1 MTPEEG
7 YREAEKRIAKAQK
20 SGNLDLR
27 LYDLYLTE
35 IPPQIAN
42 LQNLKYLD
50 LSNNQ
55 IVEIPKTITN
65 FKNLKLLALN
75 DNKIIEIP
83 DEITNLENLEYLYL
97 SNNQIGKIP
106 DGIDYLKNLRELHL
120 NNNQI
125 EEIPDAIINL
135 RKLLGLYLENNP
147 LNPALEAVYKQGPYE
162 LEEYLRE
169 RAKSQITLNEGKLI
183 LVGEGA
189 VGKSCLLGALRGD
202 EWIEGRS
209 KTHGIEIKPCQFTH
223 NQTEITLNGWDFGGQ
238 TIYRPTHQLFFTA
251 PAVYLVV
258 WNPRM
263 GIHQGCVEYWITLVI
278 RRAPQAKILVIAT
291 HKNPNQSQPD
301 IPRQQ
306 LIEKFGEDTIIDFL
320 FVNSKPEEETG
331 IAELK
336 NKIAEVAYHL
346 PAMGEKVPQK
356 WESVWET
363 LENKERAYLS
373 YREVINI
380 CQKANLENEQAELF
394 LETSHRL
401 GRLIHY
407 HNDPTLKDIVI
418 LKPDWLAKAI
428 SFILD
433 DEITKNNQ
441 GIITIERLRQIWK
454 NPPQKNDQGQAE
466 TGYPDKLHDIFL
478 RLMERFDLCYPIK
491 KESQETNEI
500 LIAQLVTEQIAPFP
514 PAWSQPKAEQ
524 SEKVQFCRF
533 FEKAWGRPAEP
544 EGLIY
549 RLIVRFYRYSLGQD
563 NYADSV
569 HWQKGL
575 MLKDSHR
582 NYALIEQIEDGIKI
596 TVRGLYPDGL
606 LYAITEDIQYLIKEF
621 WMGIRCE
628 IFLPCIHPCGMNK
641 PGLGLFEKETLYE
654 YLEQEITKIKCS
666 VSGCKTWFSIND
678 LLRKSTI
685 QKGESFQAVV
695 DKLDSLN
702 QKIDRQGENQQK
714 ILENQDKFQAELD
727 FSVKL
732 LMNTLTDEAKEAP
745 RLFSLIPVDT
755 KFLDSPAWIEK
766 QFQLILWCEHSR
778 CPLPWLNYK
787 SGNPKAGVYQIAI
800 KQGWLKKAAPW
811 IIPISKAL
819 SIGLPALNSAFQL
832 GIDDQTYSQFK
843 ENLDLGQKS
852 LEAIAKTSD
861 SISQASNEKLYNLEV
876 GELTEARGS
885 ILREFQAIIKQKDPG
900 FGGLEKVQT
909 NQGKFLW
916 VHPQFIGEY

>member
-7 YREAEKRIAKAQK
+7 YREAERRIAKAQK
-20 SGNLDLR
+20 LGTKELR
-27 LYDLYLTE
+27 LSKLQLTK
-35 IPPQIAN
+35 IPPQIAQ
-42 LQNLKYLD
+42 LFQLKYLY
-50 LSNNQ
+50 LRNNQ
-55 IVEIPKTITN
+55 IVEIPDVIAQLSRLQRLYLN
-65 FKNLKLLALN
+65 KNQIV
-75 DNKIIEIP
+75 KIPPQIAQFSQ
-83 DEITNLENLEYLYL
+83 LRHLYL
-97 SNNQIGKIP
+97 SDNQIV
-106 DGIDYLKNLRELHL
+106 
-120 NNNQI
+120 
-125 EEIPDAIINL
+125 EIPDAIAQFSHLQELWLDNNQIGEIPNAIANL
-135 RKLLGLYLENNP
+135 QNLQTLNLNGNP
-147 LNPALEAVYKQGPYE
+147 LNPTLAAVYKQGLPE
-162 LEEYLRE
+162 LKNYLLE

-209 KTHGIEIKPCQFTH
+209 KTHGIEIKPCQFIH

-238 TIYRPTHQLFFTA
+238 TIYRPTHQLFFSA

-278 RRAPQAKILVIAT
+278 RRAPQAKILIIAT

-301 IPRQQ
+301 IPSQQ
-306 LIEKFGEDTIIDFL
+306 LIEKFGQNTLVDFL

-331 IAELK
+331 IEALK

-346 PAMGEKVPQK
+346 PGMGEKVPKK
-356 WESVWET
+356 WETVWET
-363 LENKERAYLS
+363 LENKNQAYLP
-373 YREVINI
+373 YGEVITI
-380 CQKANLENEQAELF
+380 YQKAGLESDRAEAF
-394 LETSHRL
+394 LEASHRL

-407 HNDPTLKDIVI
+407 HNDPTLRDIVI

-441 GIITIERLRQIWK
+441 GIITLERLSKIWK
-454 NPPQKNDQGQAE
+454 NPAKNNDQRQPE
-466 TGYPDKLHDIFL
+466 KGYPDNLHPIFL

-500 LIAQLVTEQIAPFP
+500 LIAQLVTEQISPFP
-514 PAWSQPKAEQ
+514 PVWSQPKAEQ

-575 MLKDSHR
+575 MLKDNHR

-606 LYAITEDIQYLIKEF
+606 LYVITEDIQYLIKEF
-621 WMGIRCE
+621 WAGIRCE
-628 IFLPCIHPCGMNK
+628 IFLPCINPCGMNK
-641 PGLGLFEKETLYE
+641 PGLGLFKEEILYE
-654 YLEQEITKIKCS
+654 SLEEDITKIRCE
-666 VSGCKTWFSIND
+666 VSGCKTWFQIND

-685 QKGESFQAVV
+685 EKIDSFQ
-695 DKLDSLN
+695 DIIGKLDSID

-714 ILENQDKFQAELD
+714 ILDNQDTLQAKLD
-727 FSVKL
+727 NYFVW
-732 LMNTLTDEAKEAP
+732 LMNTLTDEGKEAP

-755 KFLDSPAWIEK
+755 KFLDNPAWIEK

-778 CPLPWLNYK
+778 CPLPWLNHK
-787 SGNPKAGVYQIAI
+787 DGNPKAGVYQISI
-800 KQGWLKKAAPW
+800 KRDWLKKASPW
-811 IIPISKAL
+811 ILPIGKAL

-832 GIDDQTYSQFK
+832 GINDQTYSQFK

-852 LEAIAKTSD
+852 LEAVAKTSD
-861 SISQASNEKLYNLEV
+861 SFSQVSNEKLYDLEI
-876 GELTEARGS
+876 GEVTEAGGA

-916 VHPQFIGEY
+916 VHPQFVGEY